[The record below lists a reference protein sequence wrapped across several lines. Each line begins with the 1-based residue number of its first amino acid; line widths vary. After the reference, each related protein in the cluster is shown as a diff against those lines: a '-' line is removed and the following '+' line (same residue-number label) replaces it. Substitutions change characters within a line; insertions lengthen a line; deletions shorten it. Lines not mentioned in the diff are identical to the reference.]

1 MARAIDLE
9 LLQLLED
16 KLGKETARK
25 VAQAIEL
32 GLEVMEK
39 RAEELA
45 IQKKL
50 ELRDELT
57 KELASKA
64 DIQVLKTEI
73 QTVRAETQA
82 DLQALR
88 AEMQAMEQRLEA
100 KIELVRKELGGE
112 IDKVRAE
119 LSGEIDKVK
128 TELDGKIDKV
138 RAELREEILRL
149 DRKFTILFI
158 ILFFTL
164 ILFNQNALEFLL
176 KVLGLI
182 K

>member
-1 MARAIDLE
+1 MARVIDLE

-32 GLEVMEK
+32 GLEILEK

-73 QTVRAETQA
+73 QAV
-82 DLQALR
+82 R
-88 AEMQAMEQRLEA
+88 AEMQAVEQRLEA
-100 KIELVRKELGGE
+100 KIE
-112 IDKVRAE
+112 KVRLE
-119 LSGEIDKVK
+119 LK
-128 TELDGKIDKV
+128 
-138 RAELREEILRL
+138 EEIFKL

-164 ILFNQNALEFLL
+164 ILVNQNALEFLL

>member
-1 MARAIDLE
+1 MPRVIDIE

-16 KLGKETARK
+16 KLGKEEARK

-45 IQKKL
+45 LQKKL
-50 ELRDELT
+50 ELKDELT

-64 DIQVLKTEI
+64 DIQVLKAEIQAIRTEI
-73 QTVRAETQA
+73 EKVRLE
-82 DLQALR
+82 
-88 AEMQAMEQRLEA
+88 LEA
-100 KIELVRKELGGE
+100 KIER
-112 IDKVRAE
+112 
-119 LSGEIDKVK
+119 
-128 TELDGKIDKV
+128 
-138 RAELREEILRL
+138 EILRL
-149 DRKFTILFI
+149 DRKFTIMFI

-164 ILFNQNALEFLL
+164 ILVNQNALEFLL
-176 KVLGLI
+176 KVLGVI

>member
-16 KLGKETARK
+16 KLGKEEARK
-25 VAQAIEL
+25 VAKAIEL
-32 GLEVMEK
+32 GLEILEK

-45 IQKKL
+45 LQKKL

-73 QTVRAETQA
+73 QTVRAE
-82 DLQALR
+82 
-88 AEMQAMEQRLEA
+88 MQAMEQRLEA
-100 KIELVRKELGGE
+100 KIE
-112 IDKVRAE
+112 KVRSE
-119 LSGEIDKVK
+119 LK
-128 TELDGKIDKV
+128 
-138 RAELREEILRL
+138 EEIFKL

-158 ILFFTL
+158 ILLFTV
-164 ILFNQNALEFLL
+164 ILVNQNAIEFLL

>member
-1 MARAIDLE
+1 M
-9 LLQLLED
+9 
-16 KLGKETARK
+16 
-25 VAQAIEL
+25 AQAIEL

-64 DIQVLKTEI
+64 DLLALK
-73 QTVRAETQA
+73 
-82 DLQALR
+82 
-88 AEMQAMEQRLEA
+88 AEMQAIEA
-100 KIELVRKELGGE
+100 KIEAKIE
-112 IDKVRAE
+112 KVRSE
-119 LSGEIDKVK
+119 LK
-128 TELDGKIDKV
+128 
-138 RAELREEILRL
+138 EEIFKLEHKL
-149 DRKFTILFI
+149 NIIDRKFTILFI

-164 ILFNQNALEFLL
+164 ILVNQNALEFLL

>member
-16 KLGKETARK
+16 KLGKETAGK

-50 ELRDELT
+50 ELKDELT

-64 DIQVLKTEI
+64 DIQVLKAEI
-73 QTVRAETQA
+73 QAVRT
-82 DLQALR
+82 
-88 AEMQAMEQRLEA
+88 EMQAMESKLEA
-100 KIELVRKELGGE
+100 KIE
-112 IDKVRAE
+112 KVR
-119 LSGEIDKVK
+119 S
-128 TELDGKIDKV
+128 
-138 RAELREEILRL
+138 ELREEILRL

-164 ILFNQNALEFLL
+164 ILVNQNALEFLL

>member
-64 DIQVLKTEI
+64 DLLALK
-73 QTVRAETQA
+73 
-82 DLQALR
+82 

-100 KIELVRKELGGE
+100 KIELVRKEL
-112 IDKVRAE
+112 
-119 LSGEIDKVK
+119 SGEINKVK
-128 TELDGKIDKV
+128 TELSAKI
-138 RAELREEILRL
+138 ENEILRL

-164 ILFNQNALEFLL
+164 ILVNQNALEFLL

>member
-25 VAQAIEL
+25 VAQAIEI
-32 GLEVMEK
+32 GLEILEK

-50 ELRDELT
+50 ELKDELT

-64 DIQVLKTEI
+64 DIQVLKAEI
-73 QTVRAETQA
+73 QAVRTE
-82 DLQALR
+82 LS
-88 AEMQAMEQRLEA
+88 A
-100 KIELVRKELGGE
+100 KIEN
-112 IDKVRAE
+112 
-119 LSGEIDKVK
+119 
-128 TELDGKIDKV
+128 
-138 RAELREEILRL
+138 EILRL

-164 ILFNQNALEFLL
+164 ILVNQSALEFLL

>member
-25 VAQAIEL
+25 VAQAIEI

-73 QTVRAETQA
+73 QA
-82 DLQALR
+82 
-88 AEMQAMEQRLEA
+88 
-100 KIELVRKELGGE
+100 I
-112 IDKVRAE
+112 RAE
-119 LSGEIDKVK
+119 LSA
-128 TELDGKIDKV
+128 KI
-138 RAELREEILRL
+138 ENEILRL
-149 DRKFTILFI
+149 DRKFTIMFI

-164 ILFNQNALEFLL
+164 ILVNQNALEFLL

>member
-25 VAQAIEL
+25 VAQAIEI
-32 GLEVMEK
+32 GLEVLEK

-64 DIQVLKTEI
+64 DL
-73 QTVRAETQA
+73 
-82 DLQALR
+82 LALR

-112 IDKVRAE
+112 IDKVRTE
-119 LSGEIDKVK
+119 LSA
-128 TELDGKIDKV
+128 KI
-138 RAELREEILRL
+138 ENEILRL
-149 DRKFTILFI
+149 DRKFTIMFI
-158 ILFFTL
+158 ILLFAV
-164 ILFNQNALEFLL
+164 ILVNQNALEFLL
-176 KVLGLI
+176 KFLGLI

>member
-1 MARAIDLE
+1 MARVIDLE

-16 KLGKETARK
+16 KLGKEEARK
-25 VAQAIEL
+25 VAQAIEI
-32 GLEVMEK
+32 GLEVLEK

-50 ELRDELT
+50 ELKDELT

-73 QTVRAETQA
+73 QA
-82 DLQALR
+82 
-88 AEMQAMEQRLEA
+88 
-100 KIELVRKELGGE
+100 
-112 IDKVRAE
+112 VRAE
-119 LSGEIDKVK
+119 LSA
-128 TELDGKIDKV
+128 KI
-138 RAELREEILRL
+138 ENEILRL
-149 DRKFTILFI
+149 DRKFTIMFI

-164 ILFNQNALEFLL
+164 ILVNQNALEFLL

>member
-1 MARAIDLE
+1 M
-9 LLQLLED
+9 
-16 KLGKETARK
+16 
-25 VAQAIEL
+25 AQAIEL

-73 QTVRAETQA
+73 QTVRV
-82 DLQALR
+82 
-88 AEMQAMEQRLEA
+88 EMQAMEARLEA
-100 KIELVRKELGGE
+100 KIER
-112 IDKVRAE
+112 
-119 LSGEIDKVK
+119 
-128 TELDGKIDKV
+128 
-138 RAELREEILRL
+138 EILKL

-164 ILFNQNALEFLL
+164 ILVNQNALEFLL

>member
-1 MARAIDLE
+1 MGRAIDLE

-16 KLGKETARK
+16 KLGKDEARR
-25 VAQAIEL
+25 VAKAIEL
-32 GLEVMEK
+32 GLEILEK

-50 ELRDELT
+50 ELKDELT

-73 QTVRAETQA
+73 QTVRAE
-82 DLQALR
+82 
-88 AEMQAMEQRLEA
+88 MQAMEERLEA
-100 KIELVRKELGGE
+100 KIE
-112 IDKVRAE
+112 KVRLE
-119 LSGEIDKVK
+119 LK
-128 TELDGKIDKV
+128 
-138 RAELREEILRL
+138 EEILKL
-149 DRKFTILFI
+149 DRKFTIMFI

-164 ILFNQNALEFLL
+164 ILVNQNALEFLL

>member
-64 DIQVLKTEI
+64 DLLALK
-73 QTVRAETQA
+73 
-82 DLQALR
+82 
-88 AEMQAMEQRLEA
+88 AEMQAMEAKIEA
-100 KIELVRKELGGE
+100 KIE
-112 IDKVRAE
+112 KVRSE
-119 LSGEIDKVK
+119 LK
-128 TELDGKIDKV
+128 
-138 RAELREEILRL
+138 EEIFKLEHKL
-149 DRKFTILFI
+149 NIIDRKFTIMFI

-164 ILFNQNALEFLL
+164 ILVNQNALEFLL

>member
-16 KLGKETARK
+16 KLGKEEARK

-32 GLEVMEK
+32 GLEILEK

-64 DIQVLKTEI
+64 DLLALK
-73 QTVRAETQA
+73 
-82 DLQALR
+82 
-88 AEMQAMEQRLEA
+88 AEMQAMEERLSA
-100 KIELVRKELGGE
+100 KIELVR
-112 IDKVRAE
+112 R
-119 LSGEIDKVK
+119 
-128 TELDGKIDKV
+128 ELDGKIE
-138 RAELREEILRL
+138 REILKL
-149 DRKFTILFI
+149 EHKLEHKFNIIMFFIIISTLI
-158 ILFFTL
+158 ILFN
-164 ILFNQNALEFLL
+164 INKDALEFLL

>member
-16 KLGKETARK
+16 KLGKEEARK

-32 GLEVMEK
+32 GLEILEK
-39 RAEELA
+39 KAEELA
-45 IQKKL
+45 LQKKL

-64 DIQVLKTEI
+64 DIQVLKAEI
-73 QTVRAETQA
+73 QAV
-82 DLQALR
+82 R
-88 AEMQAMEQRLEA
+88 AEMQAIKTELKTEMQAIRTELSA
-100 KIELVRKELGGE
+100 KIEN
-112 IDKVRAE
+112 
-119 LSGEIDKVK
+119 
-128 TELDGKIDKV
+128 
-138 RAELREEILRL
+138 EILKL
-149 DRKFTILFI
+149 DRKFTIWFI
-158 ILFFTL
+158 VLLSFF
-164 ILFNQNALEFLL
+164 ILFNKDALEFLL

>member
-25 VAQAIEL
+25 VAQAIEI

-64 DIQVLKTEI
+64 DIQVLKAEI
-73 QTVRAETQA
+73 QTVRAE
-82 DLQALR
+82 
-88 AEMQAMEQRLEA
+88 MQAMEARLEA
-100 KIELVRKELGGE
+100 KIER
-112 IDKVRAE
+112 
-119 LSGEIDKVK
+119 
-128 TELDGKIDKV
+128 
-138 RAELREEILRL
+138 EILKL
-149 DRKFTILFI
+149 DRKFTIMFI

-164 ILFNQNALEFLL
+164 ILVNQNALEFLL

>member
-1 MARAIDLE
+1 
-9 LLQLLED
+9 
-16 KLGKETARK
+16 

-64 DIQVLKTEI
+64 DIQVLKAEI
-73 QTVRAETQA
+73 QAV
-82 DLQALR
+82 R

-100 KIELVRKELGGE
+100 KIE
-112 IDKVRAE
+112 KVR
-119 LSGEIDKVK
+119 S
-128 TELDGKIDKV
+128 
-138 RAELREEILRL
+138 ELREEILRL
-149 DRKFTILFI
+149 DRKFTIMFI

-164 ILFNQNALEFLL
+164 ILVNQNALEFLL
-176 KVLGLI
+176 KVLGVI
-182 K
+182 R

>member
-25 VAQAIEL
+25 VAQAIEI
-32 GLEVMEK
+32 GLEILEK

-73 QTVRAETQA
+73 QTVRAE
-82 DLQALR
+82 
-88 AEMQAMEQRLEA
+88 MQAMEARLEA
-100 KIELVRKELGGE
+100 KIER
-112 IDKVRAE
+112 
-119 LSGEIDKVK
+119 
-128 TELDGKIDKV
+128 
-138 RAELREEILRL
+138 EILKL
-149 DRKFTILFI
+149 DRKFTIMFI

-176 KVLGLI
+176 KILGLI

>member
-1 MARAIDLE
+1 MPKAIDLE

-50 ELRDELT
+50 ELKDELT

-64 DIQVLKTEI
+64 DIQVLKAEI
-73 QTVRAETQA
+73 QAVRAEV
-82 DLQALR
+82 
-88 AEMQAMEQRLEA
+88 QAMEARLEA
-100 KIELVRKELGGE
+100 KIEK
-112 IDKVRAE
+112 
-119 LSGEIDKVK
+119 
-128 TELDGKIDKV
+128 
-138 RAELREEILRL
+138 EILRL

-164 ILFNQNALEFLL
+164 ILVNQNALEFLL
-176 KVLGLI
+176 KVLGVI

>member
-1 MARAIDLE
+1 MPKAIDLE

-45 IQKKL
+45 LQKKL
-50 ELRDELT
+50 ELKDDLT

-64 DIQVLKTEI
+64 DIQVLKAEI
-73 QTVRAETQA
+73 QAVRAEV
-82 DLQALR
+82 
-88 AEMQAMEQRLEA
+88 QAMEARLEA
-100 KIELVRKELGGE
+100 KIEK
-112 IDKVRAE
+112 
-119 LSGEIDKVK
+119 
-128 TELDGKIDKV
+128 
-138 RAELREEILRL
+138 EILRL

-164 ILFNQNALEFLL
+164 ILVNQNALEFLL
-176 KVLGLI
+176 KVLGVI

>member
-1 MARAIDLE
+1 VWYIFKTMPKAIDLE

-16 KLGKETARK
+16 KLGKETAGK

-73 QTVRAETQA
+73 QAV
-82 DLQALR
+82 R
-88 AEMQAMEQRLEA
+88 AEMQAMEAKLEA
-100 KIELVRKELGGE
+100 KIE
-112 IDKVRAE
+112 KVR
-119 LSGEIDKVK
+119 S
-128 TELDGKIDKV
+128 
-138 RAELREEILRL
+138 ELREEILRL

-164 ILFNQNALEFLL
+164 ILVNQNALEFLL

-182 K
+182 R

>member
-45 IQKKL
+45 VQKKL

-73 QTVRAETQA
+73 QAV
-82 DLQALR
+82 R
-88 AEMQAMEQRLEA
+88 AEMQAMEERLEA
-100 KIELVRKELGGE
+100 KIE
-112 IDKVRAE
+112 KVRSE
-119 LSGEIDKVK
+119 LK
-128 TELDGKIDKV
+128 
-138 RAELREEILRL
+138 EEIFKLEHKL
-149 DRKFTILFI
+149 NIIDRKFTILFI

-164 ILFNQNALEFLL
+164 ILVNQNALEFLL

>member
-1 MARAIDLE
+1 LNFCN
-9 LLQLLED
+9 LLED
-16 KLGKETARK
+16 KLGKEEARK

-32 GLEVMEK
+32 GLEILEK

-50 ELRDELT
+50 ELKDELT

-73 QTVRAETQA
+73 QAV
-82 DLQALR
+82 R
-88 AEMQAMEQRLEA
+88 AEMQAMEARLEA
-100 KIELVRKELGGE
+100 KIER
-112 IDKVRAE
+112 
-119 LSGEIDKVK
+119 
-128 TELDGKIDKV
+128 
-138 RAELREEILRL
+138 EILKL
-149 DRKFTILFI
+149 DRKFTIMFI

-164 ILFNQNALEFLL
+164 ILVNQNALEFLL

>member
-1 MARAIDLE
+1 M
-9 LLQLLED
+9 
-16 KLGKETARK
+16 GKETARK

-39 RAEELA
+39 KAEELA
-45 IQKKL
+45 LQKKL

-64 DIQVLKTEI
+64 DIQVLKVEI
-73 QTVRAETQA
+73 QAIRAEV
-82 DLQALR
+82 
-88 AEMQAMEQRLEA
+88 QAMEARLEA
-100 KIELVRKELGGE
+100 KIER
-112 IDKVRAE
+112 
-119 LSGEIDKVK
+119 
-128 TELDGKIDKV
+128 
-138 RAELREEILRL
+138 EILRL

-164 ILFNQNALEFLL
+164 ILVNQNALEFLL
-176 KVLGLI
+176 KVLGVI

>member
-1 MARAIDLE
+1 MAKAIDLE

-16 KLGKETARK
+16 KLGKDEARK

-32 GLEVMEK
+32 GLEVLEK

-50 ELRDELT
+50 ELKDELT

-64 DIQVLKTEI
+64 DLQV
-73 QTVRAETQA
+73 
-82 DLQALR
+82 LR

-100 KIELVRKELGGE
+100 KIELVK
-112 IDKVRAE
+112 K
-119 LSGEIDKVK
+119 
-128 TELDGKIDKV
+128 ELDGKIE
-138 RAELREEILRL
+138 REILKL
-149 DRKFTILFI
+149 EHKLEHKFNIIMFFIIISTLI
-158 ILFFTL
+158 ILFS
-164 ILFNQNALEFLL
+164 INKDALEFLL

>member
-1 MARAIDLE
+1 MPKAIDLE

-16 KLGKETARK
+16 KLGKEEARK

-50 ELRDELT
+50 ELKDELT

-64 DIQVLKTEI
+64 DIQVLKAEI
-73 QTVRAETQA
+73 QAV
-82 DLQALR
+82 R

-100 KIELVRKELGGE
+100 KIE
-112 IDKVRAE
+112 KVR
-119 LSGEIDKVK
+119 S
-128 TELDGKIDKV
+128 
-138 RAELREEILRL
+138 ELREELLRL

-164 ILFNQNALEFLL
+164 ILVNQNALEFLL
-176 KVLGLI
+176 KVLGVI

>member
-16 KLGKETARK
+16 KLGKEEARK

-32 GLEVMEK
+32 GLEILEK

-73 QTVRAETQA
+73 QTVK
-82 DLQALR
+82 
-88 AEMQAMEQRLEA
+88 AEMQAMEARLEA
-100 KIELVRKELGGE
+100 KIER
-112 IDKVRAE
+112 
-119 LSGEIDKVK
+119 
-128 TELDGKIDKV
+128 
-138 RAELREEILRL
+138 EILKL
-149 DRKFTILFI
+149 DRKFTIMFI

-164 ILFNQNALEFLL
+164 ILVNQNALEFLL

>member
-1 MARAIDLE
+1 MPKAIDLE

-16 KLGKETARK
+16 RLGKEEARK

-32 GLEVMEK
+32 GLEIMEK

-50 ELRDELT
+50 ELKDELT

-64 DIQVLKTEI
+64 DIQVLKAEI
-73 QTVRAETQA
+73 QAVRAEIEKV
-82 DLQALR
+82 R
-88 AEMQAMEQRLEA
+88 VELEA
-100 KIELVRKELGGE
+100 KIER
-112 IDKVRAE
+112 
-119 LSGEIDKVK
+119 
-128 TELDGKIDKV
+128 
-138 RAELREEILRL
+138 EILRL
-149 DRKFTILFI
+149 DRKFTVLFI

-164 ILFNQNALEFLL
+164 ILVNQNALEFLL
-176 KVLGLI
+176 KVLGVI

>member
-1 MARAIDLE
+1 MTRVLDLE

-32 GLEVMEK
+32 GLEVLDK
-39 RAEELA
+39 RSEEPA

-64 DIQVLKTEI
+64 DL
-73 QTVRAETQA
+73 
-82 DLQALR
+82 LALR
-88 AEMQAMEQRLEA
+88 AEMQTMEAKLEA
-100 KIELVRKELGGE
+100 KIEAVRKEMLA
-112 IDKVRAE
+112 VR
-119 LSGEIDKVK
+119 S
-128 TELDGKIDKV
+128 
-138 RAELREEILRL
+138 ELREEILRL
-149 DRKFTILFI
+149 DRKFTVLFI

-164 ILFNQNALEFLL
+164 ILVNQNAIEFLL
-176 KVLGLI
+176 KVLGVI

>member
-1 MARAIDLE
+1 MARVIDPE

-16 KLGKETARK
+16 KLGKEEARK

-32 GLEVMEK
+32 GLEILEK

-50 ELRDELT
+50 ELKDELT

-64 DIQVLKTEI
+64 DIQVLKAEI
-73 QTVRAETQA
+73 QAVRTE
-82 DLQALR
+82 LS
-88 AEMQAMEQRLEA
+88 A
-100 KIELVRKELGGE
+100 KIEN
-112 IDKVRAE
+112 
-119 LSGEIDKVK
+119 
-128 TELDGKIDKV
+128 
-138 RAELREEILRL
+138 EILRL
-149 DRKFTILFI
+149 DRKFTIMFI
-158 ILFFTL
+158 ILLFAV
-164 ILFNQNALEFLL
+164 ILVNQNALEFLL

>member
-16 KLGKETARK
+16 KLGKEEARK
-25 VAQAIEL
+25 VAQAIEI
-32 GLEVMEK
+32 GLEVLEK

-50 ELRDELT
+50 ELKDELT

-73 QTVRAETQA
+73 QTVRAE
-82 DLQALR
+82 
-88 AEMQAMEQRLEA
+88 MQAMEQRLEA
-100 KIELVRKELGGE
+100 KIE
-112 IDKVRAE
+112 KVRSE
-119 LSGEIDKVK
+119 LK
-128 TELDGKIDKV
+128 
-138 RAELREEILRL
+138 EEIFKL

-158 ILFFTL
+158 ILLFTV
-164 ILFNQNALEFLL
+164 ILVNQNAIEFLL